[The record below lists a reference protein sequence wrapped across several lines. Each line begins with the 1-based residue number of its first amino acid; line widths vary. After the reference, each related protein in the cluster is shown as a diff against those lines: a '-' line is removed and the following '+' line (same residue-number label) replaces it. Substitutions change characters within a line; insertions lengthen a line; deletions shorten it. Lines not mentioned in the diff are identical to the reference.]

1 MRASAWVWLW
11 VCTACGDPASM
22 DDGET
27 EPPPMNVHI
36 ALHNVSASGAL
47 VTSDGGA
54 TDIVLSSGIV
64 VAQLHPARLFEE
76 GASAAGTG
84 LEALAED
91 GQPDALEGELAGDPE
106 AFPIVMRFAAA
117 YGAGENGD
125 LLDPGNTLRIDLTA
139 PPEARVAFAM
149 MFAQSNDTMLATVPE
164 GIAIDE
170 PTEERDI
177 TSEIA
182 LFDVGTE
189 VSEEPGLGSTQAPR
203 QAAPNTGTDEAG
215 TITRIQGTDASGVA
229 YPEVSSFLSA
239 TVRIDTEPPID

>member
-1 MRASAWVWLW
+1 MWVF
-11 VCTACGDPASM
+11 TACGDPSSM
-22 DDGET
+22 GDGET

-36 ALHNVSASGAL
+36 TLHNVSAAGAL

-54 TDIVLSSGIV
+54 ADIVLSSGIV
-64 VAQLHPARLFEE
+64 VAQLDPARLFEE
-76 GASAAGTG
+76 GSAAGPG

-149 MFAQSNDTMLATVPE
+149 MFAQSNDTMLATLPE

-177 TSEIA
+177 TGELA
-182 LFDVGTE
+182 LYDVGTE

-203 QAAPNTGTDEAG
+203 QAAPNTGTDEGG
-215 TITRIQGTDASGVA
+215 TITRIEGTDASGLA

-239 TVRIDTEPPID
+239 TVRIDTDTPID